1 MHQQVQYAPK
11 TIQDIAEPRL
21 LCTYCVLT
29 MQDMIVI
36 LHSCWAPDGS
46 TLIFELYTTAI
57 VFLATFSLCTNE
69 VQYAFFTD

>member
-29 MQDMIVI
+29 MQDMM
-36 LHSCWAPDGS
+36 
-46 TLIFELYTTAI
+46 
-57 VFLATFSLCTNE
+57 
-69 VQYAFFTD
+69 